1 MRQPPLSPLIC
12 IMLSLGAVL
21 PFSDVVLLDEDVRPA
36 TRIEDWQITAIDGH
50 YAKIDSEQG
59 TQIQLAT
66 DQAGNPAHA
75 VGDFKFWF
83 QNAIEDGTYRVTIR
97 WRTGTMGGT
106 PWAFLLG
113 CDAGIV
119 TEDGIESGRWHYFYP
134 GHSGPHSNQWF
145 THDLAGPDPIDFSMW
160 PNGPVARSITVSG
173 VGPGDFYVRLR
184 DMSPGRNNSF
194 AVESIELTP
203 LGDPTKG
210 LEDAEH
216 ANTSAVPRS
225 ESTGLS
231 VPVGEPFTIG
241 VYYAMPWLE
250 PKDDFS
256 WDYAFMD
263 MARSGC
269 NFVVV
274 SGNCWTEQW
283 AAISHWDMQ
292 GVTSYGELNNYP
304 GPGKWKPSDFV
315 AGIKERRAR
324 LKSFVWK
331 GESVGDTCV
340 GHIMTDEPECRGLPE
355 DKQDYLRAWADVYHQ
370 HNPERN
376 VYVNHCD
383 PTWYDLNEE
392 HATCSAAP
400 TIAVNSHR
408 ITDRIN
414 AARAIGLKN
423 FTVVALLGRMSDWSG
438 GRAAQIDYWN
448 LGRATPEVFEWL
460 DSRSHAQDAY
470 EQMVTAYCYGAAG
483 LHPFMYNQHRGVSL
497 VDKYGNG
504 QYGIRK
510 GFSDAAHDLR
520 RTHGWPGVKLSNN
533 GSRFSD
539 RGTYSAGEFT
549 LTAQAASDSGT
560 IARVVFG
567 KSTDGG
573 STWESIAD
581 LTAPYSAKFSTK
593 PGQTV
598 IFRARAVATD
608 GKKSIC
614 SANMI
619 HIENE
624 PQP

>member
-1 MRQPPLSPLIC
+1 
-12 IMLSLGAVL
+12 
-21 PFSDVVLLDEDVRPA
+21 
-36 TRIEDWQITAIDGH
+36 
-50 YAKIDSEQG
+50 
-59 TQIQLAT
+59 
-66 DQAGNPAHA
+66 
-75 VGDFKFWF
+75 
-83 QNAIEDGTYRVTIR
+83 
-97 WRTGTMGGT
+97 
-106 PWAFLLG
+106 
-113 CDAGIV
+113 
-119 TEDGIESGRWHYFYP
+119 
-134 GHSGPHSNQWF
+134 
-145 THDLAGPDPIDFSMW
+145 MW

-203 LGDPTKG
+203 LGDPEKG
-210 LEDAEH
+210 PKVAKKTNVSVD
-216 ANTSAVPRS
+216 PRC
-225 ESTGLS
+225 ESTKLS
-231 VPVGEPFTIG
+231 VPVGEQFTIG

-250 PKDDFS
+250 PKDNFS

-269 NFVVV
+269 NFVVI
-274 SGNCWTEQW
+274 SGNCWAEQW
-283 AAISHWDMQ
+283 AAIKHWDMK
-292 GVTSYGELNNYP
+292 GVTSYGQLNNYP

-315 AGIKERRAR
+315 AGIKEQRER

-340 GHIMTDEPECRGLPE
+340 GHIMTDEPECRGMPE

-383 PTWYDLNEE
+383 PKWYDLNEK

-408 ITDRIN
+408 ITDRIK
-414 AARAIGLKN
+414 AARAIGLRN

-438 GRAAQIDYWN
+438 GRVEQINYWN

-460 DSRSHAQDAY
+460 ASRSHSQDAY
-470 EQMVTAYCYGAAG
+470 EQMVTAYCFGALG
-483 LHPFMYNQHRGVSL
+483 FHPFMYNQHRGASL
-497 VDKYGNG
+497 VDEHGNG

-520 RTHGWPGVKLSNN
+520 RTHGWPGVTMSNN

-539 RGTYSAGEFT
+539 RGTYSASEFT
-549 LTAQAASDSGT
+549 LTAQAVSDSGK

-573 STWESIAD
+573 STWEANEDS
-581 LTAPYSAKFSTK
+581 TAPYSAKFSTK

-608 GKKSIC
+608 GKTSIY